1 MRSDFVAIIL
11 SHGRPTNV
19 RTYNTIRKAGYTGDI
34 IILCDNEDKLLDE
47 YINIYGDQV
56 VVFDKIEEAKK
67 VDSMDNFHNRRCA
80 VHARNACFDV
90 AKAKGYKYFVE
101 LDDDY
106 YCFEYRTE
114 FGAICNK
121 KMDEVVELFVEY
133 LENTPQIYSIAFSQG
148 GDHIGGYKPNKNI
161 KRKCM
166 NSWFCD
172 VDRRFRFNG
181 RMNDDVN
188 AYIKLG
194 NVGKVFL
201 TIMNVQIDQEDTQ
214 SGGGMSGTYL
224 DGGTYVKTF
233 YSVMLCPSF
242 VKVKGIGVSSKRLHH
257 SISWKNAVPC
267 VISEKY
273 KKK

>member
-11 SHGRPTNV
+11 SHGRPHNV
-19 RTYNTIRKAGYTGDI
+19 RTYNTIRKAGYRGDI
-34 IILCDNEDKLLDE
+34 IILCDNEDKMLEE
-47 YINIYGDQV
+47 YISVYGEQV
-56 VVFDKIEEAKK
+56 VVFDKLAVSKD

-90 AKAKGYKYFVE
+90 AKSLGYKYFCE

-106 YCFEYRTE
+106 YYFGFRTE
-114 FGAICNK
+114 WGAVGNK
-121 KMDEVVELFVEY
+121 GLDEVMDYFVEY
-133 LENTPQIYSIAFSQG
+133 LETTPQLTAIAFSQG
-148 GDHIGGYKPNKNI
+148 GDHIGGFKPDKPL

-166 NSWFCD
+166 NSWFCS

-188 AYIKLG
+188 AYIYHG
-194 NVGKVFL
+194 NKGKVFL
-201 TIMNVQIDQEDTQ
+201 TIMNCQIDQEDTQ
-214 SGGGMSGTYL
+214 SGGGMSTTYL

-242 VKVKGIGVSSKRLHH
+242 VKVKSIGVSSKRLHH
-257 SISWKNAVPC
+257 SICWDNAVPC
-267 VISEKY
+267 IIDEKY
-273 KKK
+273 KK